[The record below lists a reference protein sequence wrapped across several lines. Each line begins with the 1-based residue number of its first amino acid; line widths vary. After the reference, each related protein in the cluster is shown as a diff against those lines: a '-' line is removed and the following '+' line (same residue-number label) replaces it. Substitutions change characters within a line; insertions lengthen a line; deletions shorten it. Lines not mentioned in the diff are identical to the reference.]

1 MGETSRRTLVGA
13 VQLACDACTHGVMDQ
28 TNPHFRGLCECR
40 CHLAR
45 AECTWGDG
53 PDVLVVVPQ
62 GSRYAMMAVDGGH
75 SFGMESRAARALA
88 ESLLKAADIADELER
103 GLVATGS
110 MTGKEE

>member
-1 MGETSRRTLVGA
+1 
-13 VQLACDACTHGVMDQ
+13 
-28 TNPHFRGLCECR
+28 
-40 CHLAR
+40 
-45 AECTWGDG
+45 
-53 PDVLVVVPQ
+53 
-62 GSRYAMMAVDGGH
+62 MMAVDGGH